1 MNKLEK
7 RICEVLRSVFFTT
20 LRDLILRELNSTVW
34 PKTAK
39 LSSREILQMRKI
51 QDTLS
56 RKNMSAESDE
66 NFEGVTKSLPDKI
79 LTQFFLSRPKL
90 LRETFTQ
97 VYMFTRNFI
106 PQRKFKSNFLHLYL
120 PKLVF

>member
-90 LRETFTQ
+90 LRGTFTQ

>member
-97 VYMFTRNFI
+97 VYMFPRNFI